1 MMETEIPTS
10 ETPQEVLE
18 PTIEDMIQAEDGV
31 PFTTSLAIAQAFGKE
46 HKNVLRDIENLEC
59 SPQFRMLNF
68 EHTPYVHPQ
77 NGQTYPA
84 YRLTRDGFSFLAM
97 GFTGQK
103 AAAWKERFLEAFNAM
118 EAALLKQQ
126 RQKEAERLERQ
137 RQKELSEQKK
147 LEQQEQPAP
156 RPCEK
161 PPFFQTMRKLTKG
174 QTDSLLGLISME
186 SLIQDRQREDVLNE
200 LLNTFHIASL
210 EDMRQPH
217 YKDAVYLIMRR
228 MFQAGTEPAGA
239 SPASQPYS
247 AAVDGLINFWNN
259 SSVFSKGDIY
269 TYVQNKC
276 GVSVAD
282 GLASD
287 KTCLK
292 VLFALWCGIA
302 SNELRI
308 Q

>member
-1 MMETEIPTS
+1 METEIPTT
-10 ETPQEVLE
+10 ETQEVLE
-18 PTIEDMIQAEDGV
+18 PTIEDMIQAENGV
-31 PFTTSLAIAQAFGKE
+31 PFTTSLAIAQAFEKE
-46 HKNVLRDIENLEC
+46 HKNVLRDIQNLEC
-59 SPQFRMLNF
+59 SPKFLELNF
-68 EHTPYVHPQ
+68 ELYEYSRDLGLGVRE
-77 NGQTYPA
+77 YPA
-84 YRLTRDGFSFLAM
+84 YRLTRDGFAFLAM
-97 GFTGQK
+97 GFTGKK

-126 RQKEAERLERQ
+126 RQKEAQRLERQ
-137 RQKELSEQKK
+137 HKKELAEQKK
-147 LEQQEQPAP
+147 LEQEEQPQAP
-156 RPCEK
+156 AWQK

-174 QTDSLLGLISME
+174 QTDALLGLISME
-186 SLIQDRQREDVLNE
+186 SLIQDRQPEDVLKE

-217 YKDAVYLIMRR
+217 YKESVYLIMRR

-247 AAVDGLINFWNN
+247 AAVDGMINFWNN
-259 SSVFSKGDIY
+259 SSVFSRGDIH
-269 TYVQNKC
+269 TYIQNKC
-276 GVSVAD
+276 GVSIAD

-302 SNELRI
+302 KNELRI